1 MHAAST
7 CSASGARGAAAALPM
22 SAASNKSGNDARFA
36 ILRLQLV
43 EEANTGSCGA
53 CGACGG
59 RCSLPLLER
68 GSAVHPAAARRST
81 LQRIASRVS
90 YRVKIGR
97 YWLER
102 GPKSCCGIVADLA
115 VHWRGRTRMVP
126 AGGAKDRLVTV
137 TERAGRPQQKS

>member
-22 SAASNKSGNDARFA
+22 SAASNKSGREARFA

-53 CGACGG
+53 CGG
-59 RCSLPLLER
+59 RCSLPLPER

-90 YRVKIGR
+90 TVPKSGG

-102 GPKSCCGIVADLA
+102 GPKVAVGL
-115 VHWRGRTRMVP
+115 
-126 AGGAKDRLVTV
+126 
-137 TERAGRPQQKS
+137 